1 MTFIITTHDS
11 NQHAGIFLILFYKNL
26 IKGHLRFT
34 ERLSKAK
41 NMNTPTFSRYSF
53 FMIRCIGLLLVVHGQ
68 TMAQSK
74 PWVVPADAAAV
85 KNPLSGNTSVI
96 PEGKTIYVANC
107 GPCHG
112 EKGRGDG
119 PAAAGLNPKPADHSS
134 ALIQSETDGSL
145 FWKLSEGRA
154 PMPAY
159 KKVFTDQQR
168 WELINYIRT
177 LGRTV
182 KK

>member
-1 MTFIITTHDS
+1 
-11 NQHAGIFLILFYKNL
+11 
-26 IKGHLRFT
+26 
-34 ERLSKAK
+34 
-41 NMNTPTFSRYSF
+41 
-53 FMIRCIGLLLVVHGQ
+53 
-68 TMAQSK
+68 MAQSK

-96 PEGKTIYVANC
+96 PDGKTIYVANC

-159 KKVFTDQQR
+159 KKVFSDQQR
-168 WELINYIRT
+168 WELIDYIRT
-177 LGRTV
+177 LARTLRNNNF
-182 KK
+182 K

>member
-1 MTFIITTHDS
+1 M
-11 NQHAGIFLILFYKNL
+11 
-26 IKGHLRFT
+26 
-34 ERLSKAK
+34 
-41 NMNTPTFSRYSF
+41 
-53 FMIRCIGLLLVVHGQ
+53 V
-68 TMAQSK
+68 K

-85 KNPLSGNTSVI
+85 KNPLSGNTSVL
-96 PEGKTIYVANC
+96 PEAKTIYVANC

-159 KKVFTDQQR
+159 KKVFTNQQR
-168 WELINYIRT
+168 WELNKYIRT
-177 LGRTV
+177 LSRNA

>member
-1 MTFIITTHDS
+1 MTYIIVTHDS
-11 NQHAGIFLILFYKNL
+11 NQFCNFFMFYFADIQL
-26 IKGHLRFT
+26 HRHLKFSERF
-34 ERLSKAK
+34 SKAK
-41 NMNTPTFSRYSF
+41 NMNTPKFSRNSF
-53 FMIRCIGLLLVVHGQ
+53 FMIRCIGFLLITHGQ
-68 TMAQSK
+68 TLAQSK
-74 PWVVPADAAAV
+74 PWVVPVDATAV
-85 KNPLSGNTSVI
+85 KNPLSGNTSVL
-96 PEGKTIYVANC
+96 PDAKTIYVANC

-154 PMPAY
+154 PMPGY
-159 KKVFTDQQR
+159 RKVFSDQQR
-168 WELINYIRT
+168 WELIDYIRT
-177 LGRTV
+177 LSRTA